1 LEFAVRSI
9 VLVIVLVAIALL
21 TGGMVAQVTPA
32 KMLVAISAV
41 VIFTAAFIKIDW
53 GLYILIFSMLLSP
66 EFLAGETTGSSL
78 GRGVTIRLEDLLLV
92 LIGLSWF
99 ARNAVMKELG
109 LFLKTPLNK
118 PILFYML
125 ACVLSTGFGVMA
137 GRVEL
142 KTGLLF
148 LLKYLEYFI
157 VFFMMVNH
165 VRNGAQV
172 KRFVFCLFLTA
183 FIVAV
188 IGMFQIPGGDRVSAP
203 FEGEI
208 GEPNTFGGYLLFVG
222 MVAAGMAAK
231 LRERKSMHLLLLLVA
246 CMLPPFF
253 FTQSRSSY
261 LAFIP
266 ALMVLGFMTE
276 RRLIIVGLLSVGLL
290 LSPLFLPEIVKQR
303 ILYTFNQPEE
313 PGQITI
319 GELRLDTSTSARLQ
333 SWQEALR
340 DFTKHPFLG
349 YGVTG
354 YTFIDAQF
362 PRVLTET
369 GLLGL
374 SAFIY
379 LLVSVFRMALQR
391 LRQTDDPFFK
401 GLIMGFT
408 AGFVGLVVHSLGTNT
423 FILVR
428 IMEPFWFFAGII
440 AVLPMIRVEQ
450 PPPAE
455 KAGRPIRVRF
465 SSPAE
470 TPPPSLI
477 FPPRTGKRAR
487 IDGRTLPRN

>member
-1 LEFAVRSI
+1 MRSI
-9 VLVIVLVAIALL
+9 AFAILLAAIALL

-32 KMLVAISAV
+32 KMLVYISAV
-41 VIFTAAFIKIDW
+41 VIFTVSFIKIDW

-66 EFLAGETTGSSL
+66 EIMAGETGRASL
-78 GRGVTIRLEDLLLV
+78 GRGVTLRMEDFLLV
-92 LIGLSWF
+92 LIGVSWF

-118 PILFYML
+118 PIFFYML
-125 ACVLSTGFGVMA
+125 ACVLSTGFGFMA

-142 KTGLLF
+142 KTGLLYV
-148 LLKYLEYFI
+148 LKYLEYFI
-157 VFFMMVNH
+157 VFFMLVNH
-165 VRNGAQV
+165 VRNGAQL

-183 FIVAV
+183 FIVSA
-188 IGMFQIPGGDRVSAP
+188 IGMLQIPGGGRVSAP
-203 FEGEI
+203 FEGPV
-208 GEPNTFGGYLLFVG
+208 GEPNTFGGYLLFIG

-231 LRERKSMHLLLLLVA
+231 IREPKARHLLLLLVA

-261 LAFIP
+261 LAFVP

-276 RRLIIVGLLSVGLL
+276 RRLIIVGLLTVGLI
-290 LSPLFLPEIVKQR
+290 LSPLFLPAIVKDR
-303 ILYTFNQPEE
+303 ILYTFNQPEG

-333 SWQEALR
+333 SWQEALQ

-349 YGVTG
+349 HGVTG
-354 YTFIDAQF
+354 YPFVDAQI

-379 LLVSVFRMALQR
+379 LLYSVFKLTLQR
-391 LRQTDDPFFK
+391 LRETDDPYYK

-408 AGFVGLVVHSLGTNT
+408 AGFVGLIVHSIGTNT

-428 IMEPFWFFAGII
+428 IMEPFWFFIGII
-440 AVLPMIRVEQ
+440 VVLPTIAAGQR
-450 PPPAE
+450 PAPAE
-455 KAGRPIRVRF
+455 AVGRRKRISLFTSAAASRRP
-465 SSPAE
+465 
-470 TPPPSLI
+470 LI
-477 FPPRTGKRAR
+477 FPQGPGKGTPAH
-487 IDGRTLPRN
+487 